1 MYYTEKKY
9 HIYKIKLYRTMKLKS
24 LLLFLIAF
32 ISLQAQTQTSWSLE
46 DCIDYAHANNLQIKR
61 IKLQSD
67 IADNDYLQSK
77 LNVLPDL
84 NAGLTRSYNY
94 GRRVDP
100 TTNDFVTS
108 NQYGDNYSL
117 NSNLSLF
124 NGLQNYN
131 NIKRT
136 QFAMLASVQNVEKEK
151 IEITFEIASAYL
163 NILFQ
168 EELLEASLS
177 QKEVTLLQVDRTGKL
192 VEAGSAARG
201 DLLEIQAQ
209 LASEVLNVTNNRNE
223 ANLAYLNLTQLL
235 DLDSVGGFEIVL
247 PDTVEPDLITPII
260 TPNVVYADALS
271 YLPHIK
277 SSEYELEGYKKFL
290 AIQKGRRS
298 PQLYMSGRWNTLYSS
313 YTESEYGYP
322 YGEQLDL
329 NNNKSFTLGIYVP
342 IFNQWQVNN
351 DISNAKIQVF
361 DAEYSHDQVKQQL
374 YKNIQQAY
382 NDAVSARE
390 KYNSAT
396 EAVNSYKE
404 SFNYTEQKFTV
415 GMVNSVEYNIAKNNF
430 IRAESELLQ
439 AKYEYIFGL
448 KILDF
453 YRGIPIT
460 L

>member
-1 MYYTEKKY
+1 
-9 HIYKIKLYRTMKLKS
+9 MKLKT
-24 LLLFLIAF
+24 LLFLLFVF
-32 ISLQAQTQTSWSLE
+32 ISLHAQSQTSWSLE
-46 DCIDYAHANNLQIKR
+46 DCINYAHANNLQIKR
-61 IKLQSD
+61 TQLQAE
-67 IADNDYLQSK
+67 IADNNYFQSK
-77 LNVLPDL
+77 MNILPDL
-84 NAGLTRSYNY
+84 NAGMNRSYNF

-108 NQYGDNYSL
+108 NQYGDNYG
-117 NSNLSLF
+117 LSSSMNLF
-124 NGLQNYN
+124 NGLQIYN

-136 QFAMLASVQNVEKEK
+136 EFAMLASMQNVEKEK
-151 IEITFEIASAYL
+151 IEITFELASAYL
-163 NILFQ
+163 NILFKK
-168 EELLEASLS
+168 ELLEASIS
-177 QKEVTLLQVDRTGKL
+177 QKEVTQLQVDRTEKL

-209 LASEVLNVTNNRNE
+209 LASEVLNVTNNQNDV
-223 ANLAYLNLTQLL
+223 NLAYLNLTQIL
-235 DLDSVGGFEIVL
+235 DLDSVGGFEIVF
-247 PDTVEPDLITPII
+247 PDTVQPDLISPIV
-260 TPNVVYADALS
+260 TPNIVYLEALS

-277 SSEYELEGYKKFL
+277 SSEYDLESYRRYL

-298 PQLYMSGRWNTLYSS
+298 PQLYLSGRWNTLYSS
-313 YTESEYGYP
+313 YTQSEYDYS
-322 YGEQLDL
+322 YADQLDL
-329 NNNKSFTLGIYVP
+329 NNNKSFTVGISVP
-342 IFNQWQVNN
+342 IFNNWSVNN
-351 DISNAKIQVF
+351 DISNAKIQVY
-361 DAEYSHDQVKQQL
+361 DAEYSLDQVKQQL

-382 NDAVSARE
+382 NDAISSRE

-404 SFNYTEQKFTV
+404 SFNYTEQKYNV
-415 GMVNSVEYNIAKNNF
+415 GIVNSVEYNIAKNNF